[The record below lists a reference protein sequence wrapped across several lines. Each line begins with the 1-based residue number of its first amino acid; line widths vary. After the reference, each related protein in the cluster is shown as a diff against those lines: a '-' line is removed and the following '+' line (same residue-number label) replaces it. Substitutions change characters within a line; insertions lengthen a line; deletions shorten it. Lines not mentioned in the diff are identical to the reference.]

1 MQSVAVRCTFRSR
14 GYSDQEIAT
23 LKNDLSEVA
32 ALQVRRQ
39 SYPEAGDA
47 FEMTVVVQFVGT
59 AILGGIIWD
68 GIKILGRSFWNLYRS
83 KQSKHSN
90 CFPEIDVFEFR
101 FDDIDIRICGSD
113 FEHDGQSNY
122 LSEQAFQFLP
132 ELIDCVKQHLESEP
146 LHSID
151 KLVVDVYDPK
161 ITVDDTGLPHFT
173 FLYPWRVVGIDV
185 TSPLSYFAEDRRM
198 EDEYIPIQE

>member
-1 MQSVAVRCTFRSR
+1 MQSIAVRCTFRSR

-23 LKNDLSEVA
+23 LKSDLSKVA

-39 SYPEAGDA
+39 GYPEAGDA
-47 FEMTVVVQFVGT
+47 FEMTVVVQFVGS

-68 GIKILGRSFWNLYRS
+68 GIKVLGQSFLNLYRS
-83 KQSKHSN
+83 KKTEHPN

-113 FEHDGQSNY
+113 FQDGLQSNY
-122 LSEQAFQFLP
+122 LTEQVFEYLP

-146 LHSID
+146 LLSSD
-151 KLVVDVYDPK
+151 KLIVDVFEPEILVDESGTPK
-161 ITVDDTGLPHFT
+161 FT
-173 FLYPWRVVGIDV
+173 FSYPWRVVGIDV
-185 TSPLSYFAEDRRM
+185 TSPQSYCAEEHLMQGDFV
-198 EDEYIPIQE
+198 PIEE